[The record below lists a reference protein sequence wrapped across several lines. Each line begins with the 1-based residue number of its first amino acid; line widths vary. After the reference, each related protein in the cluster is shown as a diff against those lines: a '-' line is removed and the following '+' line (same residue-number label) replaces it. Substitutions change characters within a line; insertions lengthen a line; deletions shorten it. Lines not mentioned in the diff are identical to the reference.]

1 MAQKKEEGKKRRRIF
16 IAEGIFFLFFL
27 MILVG
32 INGIAPDRESSELE
46 NRTLAQKP
54 KVTLDGIKSGK
65 FEEQFETYLS
75 DQAVGRDFFKMLQS
89 NVQYTM
95 GKRLFN
101 DIYAGTDHYL
111 IQGFTSPTKK
121 QWEEKVK
128 AINQFQKKQKNCNVY
143 FLLAPT
149 AIGIL
154 EEKLPKQAPKSEQLS
169 YIDMFYQ
176 SLSKDIK
183 TIDAVNML
191 QKHKEEPIYYKTDH
205 HWTTLGAYY
214 GYKSAKEVMELKK
227 KEPKRTFYTVAND
240 FQGTLTAG
248 SGIYQDT
255 YDTVEISAA
264 KEQQPMIVTYV
275 EEQEKAVSPYKE
287 EALKEHDKYQVFFG
301 GNHSLIQI
309 ETAVDTERKLLVLKD
324 SYGNSMIP
332 FLTEDFAEITI
343 VDPRYYYDNLSE
355 LIKQQG
361 ITDILFLYNANTF
374 FSDTSLKEVLQS

>member
-1 MAQKKEEGKKRRRIF
+1 MVQKKEEGKKRRRIF

-27 MILVG
+27 IILVG
-32 INGIAPDRESSELE
+32 VNVMTPDKESSELE

-54 KVTLDGIKSGK
+54 KLTLDGIKSGK

-89 NVQYTM
+89 NVQYSM

-101 DIYAGTDHYL
+101 DIYAGKDHYL
-111 IQGFTSPTKK
+111 IQGFTEPTKK

-128 AINQFQKKQKNCNVY
+128 AVNQFQKKQKNRNVY

-154 EEKLPKQAPKSEQLS
+154 EDKLPKQAPRSKQLS
-169 YIDMFYQ
+169 YIETFYR
-176 SLSKDIK
+176 SLSKEIK
-183 TIDAVNML
+183 TIDTATVL
-191 QKHKEEPIYYKTDH
+191 QKHKEEPIYYRTDH

-214 GYKSAKEVMELKK
+214 GYESAKEVMKLKK

-248 SGIYQDT
+248 AGIYQDT
-255 YDTVEISAA
+255 YDTVEISVT

-301 GNHSLIQI
+301 GNHSLVQI
-309 ETAVDTERKLLVLKD
+309 ETAVDTDKKLLVVKD

-332 FLTEDFAEITI
+332 FLTEDFSEITI

-355 LIKQQG
+355 LIEQQG